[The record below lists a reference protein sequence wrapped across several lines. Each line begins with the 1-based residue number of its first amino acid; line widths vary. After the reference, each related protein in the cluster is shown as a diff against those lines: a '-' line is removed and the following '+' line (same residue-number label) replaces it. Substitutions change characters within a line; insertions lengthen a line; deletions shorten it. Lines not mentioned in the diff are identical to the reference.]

1 MTPKDRLITARAG
14 TSFTEAREI
23 LTHHRLEKLPLLDE
37 EGRLAGLITAKDL
50 ERKLHHP
57 HATKDAKGQLRAAA
71 AVGVRPGY
79 LERARLLLEAGAD
92 AIVVDIA
99 HGDSTNAVDAC
110 RELRRVFGDEWDLV
124 GGNVATMEG
133 TKRLIDTGCD
143 AVKVGVGPGS
153 ICITREV
160 TGFGVPQLSAIAD
173 AAAAAAPF
181 GVPIVADGGIRRSG
195 DMVKA
200 LAAGAQTVM
209 VGGLLAGTRESPG
222 IVVVR
227 NGRRYKRTRGMASL
241 GATISKDAAESDE
254 LSETAEASA
263 REYEKVVPE
272 GVEAAVPY
280 RGPVEE
286 ILHQMIGG
294 LRSGLSYAGAR
305 TIAEMQATAEFV
317 RLTPAGLTESGAH
330 DVDSI

>member
-1 MTPKDRLITARAG
+1 
-14 TSFTEAREI
+14 
-23 LTHHRLEKLPLLDE
+23 
-37 EGRLAGLITAKDL
+37 
-50 ERKLHHP
+50 
-57 HATKDAKGQLRAAA
+57 
-71 AVGVRPGY
+71 V
-79 LERARLLLEAGAD
+79 D

-110 RELRRVFGDEWDLV
+110 RELRRAHGDDWELV
-124 GGNVATMEG
+124 AGNVATSEG
-133 TKRLIDTGCD
+133 TRRLIDTGVD

-153 ICITREV
+153 ICVTREV

-173 AAAAAAPF
+173 SAAAAAPF
-181 GVPIVADGGIRRSG
+181 GVPIIADGGIRRSG

-200 LAAGAQTVM
+200 LAAGAHTVM

-241 GATISKDAAESDE
+241 GATISKDAAEQID
-254 LSETAEASA
+254 LAEAALTEAALTESAMGSA
-263 REYEKVVPE
+263 REYERVVPE

-286 ILHQMIGG
+286 ILHQMVGG

-305 TIAEMQATAEFV
+305 TIPELQATAEFV
-317 RLTPAGLTESGAH
+317 RLTQAGVTESGAH
-330 DVDSI
+330 DVDEI